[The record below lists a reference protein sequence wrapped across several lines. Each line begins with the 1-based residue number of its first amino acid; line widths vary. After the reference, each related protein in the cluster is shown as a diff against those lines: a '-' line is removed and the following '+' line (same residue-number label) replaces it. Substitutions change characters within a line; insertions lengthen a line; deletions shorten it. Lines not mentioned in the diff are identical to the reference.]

1 MDGKAV
7 TNPKKGWTQGELKPI
22 LLNKPH

>member
-1 MDGKAV
+1 LDGKAV